1 MKEHTN
7 FFEYDIENHCD
18 DMYQC
23 LKYNINLC
31 IHSFFYYINHN
42 ILMIHSNN
50 KKRYSD
56 SSSSRKTSNI
66 SNDSDEQWNII
77 DVDVTI
83 EKK

>member
-1 MKEHTN
+1 
-7 FFEYDIENHCD
+7 
-18 DMYQC
+18 
-23 LKYNINLC
+23 
-31 IHSFFYYINHN
+31 
-42 ILMIHSNN
+42 MIHSNN